1 MSEREAGAESKGC
14 ARPGLASRLG
24 CHPPFFFILQPTL
37 PQAEHT
43 ASYLNFL
50 ARLPPLPSCPP
61 PSCTAPL
68 PASSRPLLA
77 VDLDHTLVHAI
88 ALPSSAVA
96 PPPGAI
102 MVPGAVPGAR
112 TAFFKRPGVDAFLEA
127 VSQLFDVVVFTA
139 GARAYAAPVV
149 AALDPTGRFFAG
161 VRYRDACTRVRVK
174 NGKTTTTTTTRPSS
188 ASSVFIVKDLA
199 RMGRPLARSLIL
211 DNSPTA
217 YAYHVANAV
226 PISSWRGGRNGAG
239 ADDRALAALL
249 PLLTAAAAAADVR
262 DVVQAA
268 CPGAAA
274 LAAAA
279 DAHPSLF
286 AAAVAADSRRR
297 GAAASRPP
305 LAPVVGKP
313 PAGASDA
320 GNNGL
325 VAAAA
330 AAAGATA
337 PRAVVSAKRPRSAS
351 PPGTPPPLLSPTKRA
366 AVVSA

>member
-1 MSEREAGAESKGC
+1 M
-14 ARPGLASRLG
+14 LA
-24 CHPPFFFILQPTL
+24 I
-37 PQAEHT
+37 
-43 ASYLNFL
+43 
-50 ARLPPLPSCPP
+50 
-61 PSCTAPL
+61 
-68 PASSRPLLA
+68 
-77 VDLDHTLVHAI
+77 DLDHTLVHAI
-88 ALPSSAVA
+88 ALPASAVG
-96 PPPGAI
+96 PPPGAT
-102 MVPGAVPGAR
+102 MVPGALPGAR
-112 TAFFKRPGVDAFLEA
+112 TAFFKRPGVDAFLAA
-127 VSQLFDVVVFTA
+127 VSKMFDVVVFTA

-149 AALDPTGRFFAG
+149 AALDPEGRFFAG

-174 NGKTTTTTTTRPSS
+174 SGKAATATITGRP
-188 ASSVFIVKDLA
+188 ASSVFIIKDLA
-199 RMGRPLARSLIL
+199 RLGRPLAKSLIL

-226 PISSWRGGRNGAG
+226 PISSWRGGRNGLG
-239 ADDRALAALL
+239 ADDRALTALL

-286 AAAVAADSRRR
+286 GAAVAADSRRR
-297 GAAASRPP
+297 AVVASRPP
-305 LAPVVGKP
+305 LVPVVCKP
-313 PAGASDA
+313 AAGASDS

-325 VAAAA
+325 VAAAAA

-337 PRAVVSAKRPRSAS
+337 PRAVVTATPPTKRPRSAS